1 MESSDPAY
9 KRLLKRCAYG
19 LGKLYPIK
27 PQNVGE
33 GAELCRVL
41 QGHDLLTTLGRLS
54 KFGDD
59 PVQIVNEYQTAST
72 TLFNSPT
79 PDGFYLSVKP
89 PAIDFDPGY
98 AAAIAA
104 SALLNGHGIHFDSHK
119 FHQTDATLGLLQG
132 LLTLNLPS
140 DARQDRWRFSLSVP
154 TRWKRSMS
162 DARWAVENGV
172 RIRLVK
178 GDFAADLSEEVD
190 SIRGFLNLVDQLAG
204 KVPCL
209 ALATHDCVL
218 AREAVARCKK
228 AGTTVQLEL
237 FFGRPASAMLALS
250 REMKVPAGFYV
261 PYGDTLLVYV
271 IKDLLTNPL
280 KLLRRDSF
288 EVLGSQKTKL
298 TRITRYL

>member
-9 KRLLKRCAYG
+9 KKLLKRCAYG

-27 PQNVGE
+27 PQNVRE

-41 QGHDLLTTLGRLS
+41 QEYDLLTTLGRLS

-59 PVQIVNEYQTAST
+59 PVQIVSEYQAASMA
-72 TLFNSPT
+72 LLNSPT

-89 PAIDFDPGY
+89 PAIDFDSGY

-104 SALLNGHGIHFDSHK
+104 AALLNGHGVHFDSHK
-119 FHQTDATLGLLQG
+119 FYQTDATLGLLQG
-132 LLTLNLPS
+132 LMRSNLPS
-140 DARQDRWRFSLSVP
+140 EARQDRWRFSLSVP

-178 GDFAADLSEEVD
+178 GDFAAESNEEVD
-190 SIRGFLNLVDQLAG
+190 SVQGFLNLVDHLAG

-209 ALATHDCVL
+209 ALATHDSVL

-228 AGTTVQLEL
+228 AGTTVHLEL

-250 REMKVPAGFYV
+250 REMEVPAGFYV

-298 TRITRYL
+298 TRITRSL